1 MPASDTH
8 HHALARIEAPRR
20 RLIIAGTLTL
30 AVLIAEVI
38 GSWLTGSLALLADA
52 GHMLTDVAGTGFAIL
67 AMTLGARP
75 ATAQRTYG
83 FARLEILAAVVN
95 GMLLFGIAG
104 FLMIEAWQRWNAPTE
119 VRGIP
124 MLAFAVVGA
133 VVNVI
138 SLMILRGDAKASI
151 NVRGAYL
158 EALGD
163 LLGSAAVIVAA
174 IVIAVTGWQRADLVA
189 SIAVALMIL
198 PRTWSLLREA
208 IDILL
213 EAAPRNIDLTKVR
226 EHIDGVSGVMGT
238 HDLHVWT
245 LTSGMPV
252 LSVHVVVGDDVFAS
266 GESGRVLDDLTACL
280 ADHFDVAHCTF
291 QIEPASH
298 AQHEAGLHH

>member
-1 MPASDTH
+1 
-8 HHALARIEAPRR
+8 
-20 RLIIAGTLTL
+20 
-30 AVLIAEVI
+30 
-38 GSWLTGSLALLADA
+38 
-52 GHMLTDVAGTGFAIL
+52 
-67 AMTLGARP
+67 
-75 ATAQRTYG
+75 
-83 FARLEILAAVVN
+83 
-95 GMLLFGIAG
+95 
-104 FLMIEAWQRWNAPTE
+104 
-119 VRGIP
+119 

-226 EHIDGVSGVMGT
+226 EHIGGVSGVM
-238 HDLHVWT
+238 
-245 LTSGMPV
+245 
-252 LSVHVVVGDDVFAS
+252 LSLIH
-266 GESGRVLDDLTACL
+266 
-280 ADHFDVAHCTF
+280 
-291 QIEPASH
+291 I
-298 AQHEAGLHH
+298 

>member
-1 MPASDTH
+1 
-8 HHALARIEAPRR
+8 
-20 RLIIAGTLTL
+20 
-30 AVLIAEVI
+30 
-38 GSWLTGSLALLADA
+38 
-52 GHMLTDVAGTGFAIL
+52 
-67 AMTLGARP
+67 
-75 ATAQRTYG
+75 
-83 FARLEILAAVVN
+83 
-95 GMLLFGIAG
+95 
-104 FLMIEAWQRWNAPTE
+104 
-119 VRGIP
+119 

-226 EHIDGVSGVMGT
+226 EHIGGVSGVMGT

>member
-124 MLAFAVVGA
+124 MLAFAVL
-133 VVNVI
+133 
-138 SLMILRGDAKASI
+138 SLI
-151 NVRGAYL
+151 
-158 EALGD
+158 
-163 LLGSAAVIVAA
+163 
-174 IVIAVTGWQRADLVA
+174 
-189 SIAVALMIL
+189 
-198 PRTWSLLREA
+198 
-208 IDILL
+208 
-213 EAAPRNIDLTKVR
+213 
-226 EHIDGVSGVMGT
+226 HI
-238 HDLHVWT
+238 
-245 LTSGMPV
+245 
-252 LSVHVVVGDDVFAS
+252 
-266 GESGRVLDDLTACL
+266 
-280 ADHFDVAHCTF
+280 
-291 QIEPASH
+291 
-298 AQHEAGLHH
+298 